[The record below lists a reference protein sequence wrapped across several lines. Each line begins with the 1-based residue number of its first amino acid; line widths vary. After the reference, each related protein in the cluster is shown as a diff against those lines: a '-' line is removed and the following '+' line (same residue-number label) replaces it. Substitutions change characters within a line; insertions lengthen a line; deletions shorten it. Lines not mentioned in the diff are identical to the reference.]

1 MAFQSNKPIY
11 LQIADGL
18 MDHIQAG
25 RYPAD
30 YRIPSVRETAA
41 DAQVNVNTAM
51 RAYEQL
57 ERDGIIYNRR
67 GIGYFTSPDAASRI
81 TARRAEEFFTGE
93 LDYLFSRLSQIG
105 MNPSELQ
112 QRYESFLEQKAQ
124 CPSSDSSAPSY

>member
-1 MAFQSNKPIY
+1 MASNKPIY

-18 MDHIQAG
+18 MDDIQAG

-30 YRIPSVRETAA
+30 SRIPSVRETAA

-67 GIGYFTSPDAASRI
+67 GIGYFTAADACARI
-81 TARRAEEFFTGE
+81 VERRKNEFYSGE
-93 LDYLFSRLSQIG
+93 LDYFFGRLARMG
-105 MNPSELQ
+105 MDPVELL
-112 QRYESFLEQKAQ
+112 QRYETYLRLAAEDK
-124 CPSSDSSAPSY
+124 